1 MSSRKMSESSC
12 RPTVTTS
19 VSSRKRLPA
28 LAPRCTISS
37 ADPYGNALTAA
48 SSSAV
53 SESVSRSSAM
63 AGIALVVSP
72 VGTFSGVAARA
83 APGISAEPHWPQ
95 KLLPSGFSCPQL
107 VQNGIASTFVYSLEG
122 SRRDAEFRANCKPAP
137 SRPVA
142 SACHLFGIGI
152 SIQQVVQIGAL
163 VQLQL
168 EEPAVPVW
176 IGVDGL
182 WVGGQQ
188 RVHCGDHTRHR

>member
-1 MSSRKMSESSC
+1 MSNKN
-12 RPTVTTS
+12 
-19 VSSRKRLPA
+19 RLPA
-28 LAPRCTISS
+28 LAPRWTISS

-53 SESVSRSSAM
+53 SESVSRSSTI

-122 SRRDAEFRANCKPAP
+122 SRRDAEFRTKRKPGR
-137 SRPVA
+137 SR
-142 SACHLFGIGI
+142 
-152 SIQQVVQIGAL
+152 
-163 VQLQL
+163 
-168 EEPAVPVW
+168 
-176 IGVDGL
+176 
-182 WVGGQQ
+182 
-188 RVHCGDHTRHR
+188 R